1 MIKFKSHLPFPFE
14 HTQKEK
20 DDLLKDFHKTLS
32 KDEIGFF
39 TTFENESLLTKTKDV
54 FNKTKQFK
62 NFIHIGIGGSCLGP
76 EMLISAFPE
85 NNDTNFV
92 FLNNTDPD
100 DIFYKLKNINLDN
113 SLIYVVSKSGGT
125 AETIGILNYIISHYE
140 LDEEYI
146 KNHIITCTTSGSGDL
161 YEFSSE
167 FGCKSLSVPK
177 DVGGRFSILTPVGYL
192 PALFAGIDVDELI
205 KGAKEY
211 QAELIRPDNQ
221 CMEIALDIFKLYNSG
236 VTQTVLMPYSSLLR
250 DLSFWFVQL
259 WAESLGKNENFGLTP
274 VPAYGATDQHS
285 QVQLF
290 MEGPNNKYM
299 MLLEVENFVHKLPM
313 SSKSN
318 LKSFN
323 KLSNY
328 TVNQLIQ
335 AEFNGTLKALKN
347 AGRPVLQITIPSR
360 TPYYL
365 GQLILF
371 LETLTVYTA
380 EMAGINAFNQPGVE
394 AGKKYA
400 FEYLES

>member
-192 PALFAGIDVDELI
+192 PALFAGIDVDEL
-205 KGAKEY
+205 
-211 QAELIRPDNQ
+211 L
-221 CMEIALDIFKLYNSG
+221 
-236 VTQTVLMPYSSLLR
+236 
-250 DLSFWFVQL
+250 
-259 WAESLGKNENFGLTP
+259 
-274 VPAYGATDQHS
+274 
-285 QVQLF
+285 
-290 MEGPNNKYM
+290 
-299 MLLEVENFVHKLPM
+299 
-313 SSKSN
+313 
-318 LKSFN
+318 
-323 KLSNY
+323 
-328 TVNQLIQ
+328 
-335 AEFNGTLKALKN
+335 
-347 AGRPVLQITIPSR
+347 
-360 TPYYL
+360 
-365 GQLILF
+365 
-371 LETLTVYTA
+371 
-380 EMAGINAFNQPGVE
+380 
-394 AGKKYA
+394 
-400 FEYLES
+400 